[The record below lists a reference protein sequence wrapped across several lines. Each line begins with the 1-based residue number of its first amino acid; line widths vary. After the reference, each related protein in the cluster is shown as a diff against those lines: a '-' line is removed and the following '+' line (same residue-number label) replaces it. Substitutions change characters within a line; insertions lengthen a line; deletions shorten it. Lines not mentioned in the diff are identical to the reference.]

1 LKHNAPHIFT
11 HWEQEMRPNR
21 LIFFIGSFAMVWAFV
36 SSTGLA
42 QGGEKFKTRLSPVPL
57 GGGVSRNVVDGVGA
71 AQATLS
77 GNTLT
82 ITGSFEGL
90 KSAATI
96 AKVHQGITMGA
107 RGPAISDLTVTQ
119 APKGTISGT
128 LKLTPQQVE
137 ALKKGQ
143 LYIQIHSTGAPEGGA
158 NLWGWL
164 VK

>member
-1 LKHNAPHIFT
+1 MRLK
-11 HWEQEMRPNR
+11 R
-21 LIFFIGSFAMVWAFV
+21 LLFVMGASAMLWAFV
-36 SSTGLA
+36 SLAGLA
-42 QGGEKFKTRLSPVPL
+42 QGGEKFRTRLSPVPL
-57 GGGVSRNVVDGVGA
+57 GGGVSRNTVDGVGSVS
-71 AQATLS
+71 ATLS

-90 KSAATI
+90 KSVATI
-96 AKVHQGITMGA
+96 AKVHQGIAMGA
-107 RGPAISDLTVTQ
+107 RGPAIFDLMVTQ
-119 APKGTISGT
+119 AQKGLISGT

-143 LYIQIHSTGAPEGGA
+143 LYIQIHSLGAPEGGA

>member
-1 LKHNAPHIFT
+1 MGASAVL
-11 HWEQEMRPNR
+11 
-21 LIFFIGSFAMVWAFV
+21 WAFV
-36 SSTGLA
+36 SLAGLA

-57 GGGVSRNVVDGVGA
+57 GGGVSRNVVDGVGSVSA
-71 AQATLS
+71 ALI

-96 AKVHQGITMGA
+96 AKVHQGKVMGA

-119 APKGTISGT
+119 AQKGSISGT
-128 LKLTPQQVE
+128 LKLTPPQVE

-143 LYIQIHSTGAPEGGA
+143 LYIQINSAGAPEGGA

>member
-1 LKHNAPHIFT
+1 ML
-11 HWEQEMRPNR
+11 
-21 LIFFIGSFAMVWAFV
+21 FIGAFAMLLPLV
-36 SSTGLA
+36 SSPGLA

-57 GGGVSRNVVDGVGA
+57 GGGLSRNAVDGVGSVS
-71 AQATLS
+71 ATLS
-77 GNTLT
+77 GTTLT

-90 KSAATI
+90 KSAATM
-96 AKVHQGITMGA
+96 AKVHQGIVMGA
-107 RGPAISDLTVTQ
+107 RGPAIYDLTITQ
-119 APKGTISGT
+119 APKGSISGT

-143 LYIQIHSTGAPEGGA
+143 FYVQIHSMGAPEGGA

>member
-1 LKHNAPHIFT
+1 MPTGDRESHGLERHQDGLLDAVEPQRPRLGRVLIGAA
-11 HWEQEMRPNR
+11 EQR
-21 LIFFIGSFAMVWAFV
+21 
-36 SSTGLA
+36 
-42 QGGEKFKTRLSPVPL
+42 VP
-57 GGGVSRNVVDGVGA
+57 RFDGVGSVA
-71 AQATLS
+71 ATLS

-96 AKVHQGITMGA
+96 GKVHQGKVMGA
-107 RGPAISDLTVTQ
+107 RGPAISDLTITQ
-119 APKGTISGT
+119 AQKGSIAGT

-143 LYIQIHSTGAPEGGA
+143 LYVQIHSMGAPEGGA

>member
-1 LKHNAPHIFT
+1 
-11 HWEQEMRPNR
+11 MRPKR
-21 LIFFIGSFAMVWAFV
+21 LIFIMGVFAVLWAFV
-36 SSTGLA
+36 SLPGLA
-42 QGGEKFKTRLSPVPL
+42 QGGEKFRTRLSPVPL
-57 GGGVSRNVVDGVGA
+57 GGGVSRNAVDGVGSVA
-71 AQATLS
+71 ATLS
-77 GNTLT
+77 GTTLT

-96 AKVHQGITMGA
+96 GKVHQGIAMGA

-119 APKGTISGT
+119 AEKGSISGT

-143 LYIQIHSTGAPEGGA
+143 LYVQIHSMGAPEGGA

>member
-1 LKHNAPHIFT
+1 MKPKRSIFI
-11 HWEQEMRPNR
+11 M
-21 LIFFIGSFAMVWAFV
+21 GVFAMLWAFL
-36 SSTGLA
+36 SLTGLA
-42 QGGEKFKTRLSPVPL
+42 QSGEKFRTRLSPVPL
-57 GGGVSRNVVDGVGA
+57 GGGVSRNAVDGVGSVS
-71 AQATLS
+71 ATLS

-96 AKVHQGITMGA
+96 AKVHQGIAMGA

-119 APKGTISGT
+119 AQKGSISGT
-128 LKLTPQQVE
+128 LKLTPQQAE

-143 LYIQIHSTGAPEGGA
+143 LYVQIHSMGAPEGGA

>member
-1 LKHNAPHIFT
+1 MKPK
-11 HWEQEMRPNR
+11 R
-21 LIFFIGSFAMVWAFV
+21 LIFIMGAAAMLWAFV
-36 SSTGLA
+36 SLTGLA
-42 QGGEKFKTRLSPVPL
+42 QGGEKFRTRLSPVPL
-57 GGGVSRNVVDGVGA
+57 GGGVSRNVVDGVGTVSA
-71 AQATLS
+71 ALS

-119 APKGTISGT
+119 AQKGSISGT

-143 LYIQIHSTGAPEGGA
+143 LYIQVHSTGAPEGGA

>member
-1 LKHNAPHIFT
+1 
-11 HWEQEMRPNR
+11 MRPKR
-21 LIFFIGSFAMVWAFV
+21 LLFLMGASAMLWAFV
-36 SSTGLA
+36 SLPGLA

-57 GGGVSRNVVDGVGA
+57 GGGVSRTTVDGVGSA
-71 AQATLS
+71 SATLS

-96 AKVHQGITMGA
+96 AKVHQGIAMGA
-107 RGPAISDLTVTQ
+107 RGPAIFDLMVTQ
-119 APKGTISGT
+119 AQKGSISGT

-143 LYIQIHSTGAPEGGA
+143 LYVQIHSMGAPESGA

>member
-1 LKHNAPHIFT
+1 
-11 HWEQEMRPNR
+11 MRPKR
-21 LIFFIGSFAMVWAFV
+21 LLFVMGASATLWAFV
-36 SSTGLA
+36 SLPGLA

-57 GGGVSRNVVDGVGA
+57 GGGVSRNAVDGVGSASA
-71 AQATLS
+71 ALS

-96 AKVHQGITMGA
+96 AKVHQGIAMGA
-107 RGPAISDLTVTQ
+107 RGAAIFDLMVTQ
-119 APKGTISGT
+119 AQKGSISGT

-143 LYIQIHSTGAPEGGA
+143 LYIQIHSMGAPENGA